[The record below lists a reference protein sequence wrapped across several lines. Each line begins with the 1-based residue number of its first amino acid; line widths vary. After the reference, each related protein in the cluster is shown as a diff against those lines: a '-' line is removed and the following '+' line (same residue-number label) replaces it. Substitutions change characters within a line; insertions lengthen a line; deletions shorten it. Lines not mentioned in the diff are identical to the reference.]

1 MHVPRSIHLV
11 NQRCP
16 IESPTPIH
24 IRSAMIE
31 KLLFTCRYIPVG
43 LLERLPQRINERPP
57 PYYGR
62 NDLETLLSSGDCADW
77 VKIR

>member
-1 MHVPRSIHLV
+1 MAVIPVSVSMKRSIFESLDISLIK
-11 NQRCP
+11 QP
-16 IESPTPIH
+16 IVLHS
-24 IRSAMIE
+24 
-31 KLLFTCRYIPVG
+31 YIPVG

-62 NDLETLLSSGDCADW
+62 NDLETLLSSSDCADW

>member
-1 MHVPRSIHLV
+1 MVIVPQFIV
-11 NQRCP
+11 
-16 IESPTPIH
+16 ID
-24 IRSAMIE
+24 
-31 KLLFTCRYIPVG
+31 RYIPVG

-62 NDLETLLSSGDCADW
+62 NDLETLLSSSDCTDW